1 MLKITKYK
9 TEQDLSLIN
18 TIKKKNKM
26 ITVQNTIKA
35 SIDKVWEFWTLP
47 EHITKWSFAS
57 PDWHTPHAEN
67 DLRVGGKFTST
78 MAAKDGSMSFDFG
91 GEYTVVEKNKA
102 IEYILEDGRKVE
114 IAFKETANGVEVI
127 ESFDPETQNPEEM
140 QRGGWQAI
148 MDNFKSY
155 TESN

>member
-1 MLKITKYK
+1 
-9 TEQDLSLIN
+9 
-18 TIKKKNKM
+18 M
-26 ITVQNTIKA
+26 ITVQATINA
-35 SIDKVWEFWTLP
+35 SKDKVWEFWTLP

-57 PDWHTPHAEN
+57 PDWHTPYAEN
-67 DLRVGGKFTST
+67 DLREGGTFKST

-91 GEYTVVEKNKA
+91 GEYTLVEKYKA
-102 IEYILEDGRKVE
+102 IEYVLGDGRKVE
-114 IAFKETANGVEVI
+114 ISFNETPNGIEVI

-155 TESN
+155 VEKN